1 MKKIVLDFTSIF
13 DVFEFKKQ
21 ANVTEAD
28 VKVNLLIGN
37 FTPLQIDLALN
48 LFHAKVLDERRTQ
61 ELIN

>member
-1 MKKIVLDFTSIF
+1 MKTIVLDFTSIF

-28 VKVNLLIGN
+28 VKVNLLIGC

-48 LFHAKVLDERRTQ
+48 LFHAKVLDERRTKD
-61 ELIN
+61 LLN